1 MRKLIGTALVASVL
15 AMSPGIGSAGA
26 GSVQLQTATA
36 TDTAVQLAAGEP
48 FTAPGYAVTVGA
60 ARVSRSVDR
69 YGYDRVVVDVAF
81 RNLGD
86 APVVVGDLDR
96 GRFPD
101 GTRLVLVD
109 TNGLAH
115 DVDLLHPLDG
125 ARPGADVAAVEA
137 GLGIRW
143 TFGFEIPTNAREGR
157 FELRRDTVP
166 VAAWP
171 LTTDPT
177 TTAPVVPEISTI
189 RLGDEIPWDDGV
201 RIRPTGIGSLMCGD
215 PTIEPVAHI
224 VTLAVDVTT
233 STAADYVWPGLR
245 YPDVPAIAQWKDGSA
260 AATVTES
267 AVGGDDPYYRY
278 LGASGVLLPPGTAA
292 RRAFVMAAPRDGRF
306 VDVSRLPSGI
316 WLDPPAGDPM
326 WLDLGGVRPTIGVDP
341 SFCDLGGVGAPLP
354 YAFGPGPAFTAPAA
368 SDADLVARSLLRSAV
383 AAAVITYDR
392 GNLTFIGKTTAD
404 FAAVAPEL
412 EWVET
417 GTDTPPSTSIGVISY
432 AVVDT
437 NTFYTITESGSG
449 RWFCTKLSIG
459 GRPIHGEG
467 STGAEAA
474 GVCLEKAV
482 GVNDGA

>member
-1 MRKLIGTALVASVL
+1 MRKLIGTVLAASVL

-26 GSVQLQTATA
+26 GSVELQTAAA
-36 TDTAVQLAAGEP
+36 TDEVAVLTAGEP
-48 FTAPGYAVTVGA
+48 FTAEGYAVTVGA
-60 ARVSRSVDR
+60 ARITRSSDR
-69 YGYDRVVVDVAF
+69 DGYDRVTVDVAF

-86 APVVVGDLDR
+86 VPIVIGDLDR

-101 GTRLVLVD
+101 GARLVFVD
-109 TNGLAH
+109 ANGVAH

-125 ARPGADVAAVEA
+125 ARPGADVTAVEA
-137 GLGIRW
+137 GLGSRW
-143 TFGFEIPTNAREGR
+143 TLGFEVPTSASEGR
-157 FELRRDTVP
+157 FELRRDAIAA
-166 VAAWP
+166 AAWP
-171 LTTDPT
+171 LS
-177 TTAPVVPEISTI
+177 TAPAPATPIVPDVTTI

-201 RIRPTGIGSLMCGD
+201 RIRPTGIGTLMCGD

-233 STAADYVWPGLR
+233 STATDYVWPGLR

-260 AATVTES
+260 AATAAET
-267 AVGGDDPYYRY
+267 AVGGDDPYFRY
-278 LGASGVLLPPGTAA
+278 LGAAGVLLPPGTAT

-306 VDVSRLPSGI
+306 VDVSRLPAGI
-316 WLDPPAGDPM
+316 WLDPPAGDPT
-326 WLDLGGVRPTIGVDP
+326 WLDLGGVRPSIGVDP

-354 YAFGPGPAFTAPAA
+354 YAFGPGPAFSTPPAP
-368 SDADLVARSLLRSAV
+368 DTDLVARSLLRSAV
-383 AAAVITYDR
+383 AAAVLTYDR

-417 GTDTPPSTSIGVISY
+417 GTETPPSTSIGVVSY

-437 NTFYTITESGSG
+437 NTFYAITESDSG

-459 GRPIHGEG
+459 HRPIHGEG
-467 STGAEAA
+467 STGSEAA

-482 GVNDGA
+482 GVDDGA